1 MLLLQQLCVLEKA
14 LEHAN
19 TIKPS
24 VSNKRVDWHIDHSL
38 KVIIYASKALIA
50 SNTNDYK
57 WKFNKWRFLI
67 FLKGSFPRGRGK
79 APKRV
84 TPKDIITTAE
94 IQQQLTEAKELVAK
108 LNSLPEKSN
117 FEHPLFG
124 MLKRDKSITFIGMH
138 TQHHINI
145 INDILK
151 AK

>member
-1 MLLLQQLCVLEKA
+1 MQLHIQILALEKA
-14 LEHAN
+14 LENSN
-19 TIKPS
+19 TIKPA
-24 VSNKRVDWHIDHSL
+24 VSEKGVDWHIDHSL

-50 SNTNDYK
+50 SNPDVYK
-57 WKFNKWRFLI
+57 WKFNKWRFVI
-67 FLKGSFPRGRGK
+67 FLKGSIPRGRGK

-84 TPKDIITTAE
+84 TPKEIITTAE
-94 IQQQLTEAKELVAK
+94 IQQQLTEAKELVAN
-108 LNSLPEKSN
+108 LNNLPEKSN

-151 AK
+151 A

>member
-1 MLLLQQLCVLEKA
+1 MKLLQQLNTLEKS
-14 LEHAN
+14 LEHSN

-24 VSNKRVDWHIDHSL
+24 VSEKGVDWHIDHSL
-38 KVIIYASKALIA
+38 KVVIYTSKALVA
-50 SNTNDYK
+50 SNPVDYE
-57 WKFNKWRFLI
+57 WKFNKWRFII
-67 FLKGSFPRGRGK
+67 FIKGSFPRGKAK

-84 TPKDIITTAE
+84 TPKEVITSTE
-94 IQQQLTEAKELVAK
+94 IQQQLAEAKELVAK

-124 MLKRDKSITFIGMH
+124 MLKRDKSITFIEMH

-151 AK
+151 A

>member
-1 MLLLQQLCVLEKA
+1 MKLLQQLNTLEKS
-14 LEHAN
+14 LEHSN

-24 VSNKRVDWHIDHSL
+24 VSEKGVDWHIDHSL
-38 KVIIYASKALIA
+38 KVVIYTSKALVA
-50 SNTNDYK
+50 SNPVDYE
-57 WKFNKWRFLI
+57 WKFNKWRFII
-67 FLKGSFPRGRGK
+67 FIKGSFPRGKAK

-84 TPKDIITTAE
+84 TPKEVITSTE
-94 IQQQLTEAKELVAK
+94 IQQQLAEAKKLVAK

-124 MLKRDKSITFIGMH
+124 MLKRDKSITFIEMH

-151 AK
+151 A